1 MYLIFLNVLPHLII
15 QFLVFETQIR
25 IMLTAINVSCPFHMI
40 NSIQNQI

>member
-15 QFLVFETQIR
+15 LFLVFETQIR
-25 IMLTAINVSCPFHMI
+25 IMLTAINVSCAFHMI